1 MSTDTTP
8 GDTTPGDTTPG
19 PRARAA
25 RTATDDAEGINLVV
39 LRGRV
44 SSPPEVRVLPSGSR
58 LLTLALRVPTSD
70 PASTSVPVAVWEPA
84 SWLDAVG
91 PDDELL
97 VTGTVRRRFFRA
109 GGATGARV
117 EVQAVAIARAGD
129 RRRRA
134 ALTRR
139 ALGELARLD

>member
-1 MSTDTTP
+1 MSTDASSA
-8 GDTTPGDTTPG
+8 
-19 PRARAA
+19 PRVRASRA
-25 RTATDDAEGINLVV
+25 CADDPEGVNLVV

-44 SSPPEVRVLPSGSR
+44 SSPPAVRDLPSGSR

-70 PASTSVPVAVWEPA
+70 PSATSVPVAVWEPA
-84 SWLDAVG
+84 AWLETVG
-91 PDDELL
+91 PDDELV

-139 ALGELARLD
+139 AMHELARLD